1 LEEVERWA
9 TQPLRGWPERVWV
22 EVPHPGEEVHVD
34 LPVTCYGRIP
44 LEVQTQHPWLHAAV
58 SGKEKM
64 ARDEFGGV
72 LRTVVLEVKGGMG
85 KGKYQDAL
93 TLWSPLHA
101 EQRVGIPVEVSVPGW
116 IRVDPPEVFCG
127 FVPVGETVTR
137 TVTLTSSRA
146 FQVKQGQGPSPA
158 WTVERTGREEE
169 LRKQLHIRLQAEQD
183 MAGHILEGEITLE
196 TDVPGEERLTIPCYA
211 HVIEA
216 NPSLSGGEKAEGTN
230 G

>member
-1 LEEVERWA
+1 
-9 TQPLRGWPERVWV
+9 
-22 EVPHPGEEVHVD
+22 
-34 LPVTCYGRIP
+34 
-44 LEVQTQHPWLHAAV
+44 
-58 SGKEKM
+58 
-64 ARDEFGGV
+64 
-72 LRTVVLEVKGGMG
+72 
-85 KGKYQDAL
+85 
-93 TLWSPLHA
+93 
-101 EQRVGIPVEVSVPGW
+101 
-116 IRVDPPEVFCG
+116 
-127 FVPVGETVTR
+127 
-137 TVTLTSSRA
+137 
-146 FQVKQGQGPSPA
+146 VKQGQGPSPA